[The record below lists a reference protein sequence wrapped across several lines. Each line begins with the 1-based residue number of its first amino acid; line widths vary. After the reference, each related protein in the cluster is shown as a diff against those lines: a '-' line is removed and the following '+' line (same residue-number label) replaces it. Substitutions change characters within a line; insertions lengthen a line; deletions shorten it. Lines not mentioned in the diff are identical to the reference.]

1 MACTSSTGENMINST
16 IFGSLCGAGR
26 PVFGQEVREDRAGW
40 MDGQAANLG
49 NRQMAA
55 VLIPGTHLSWCALH
69 CCMKNLAF
77 VQKDTCAHVI
87 ICMYVHLEILWSSGH
102 LRQWQKDIYV
112 MCASEMTINALA
124 QVCIMWVEM
133 FYCGSLGIWRIAEK
147 QQRGLRLPQVILPSD
162 LPC

>member
-1 MACTSSTGENMINST
+1 M
-16 IFGSLCGAGR
+16 
-26 PVFGQEVREDRAGW
+26 FGQEVREDRAGW

-77 VQKDTCAHVI
+77 VQKDTYAHVI

-124 QVCIMWVEM
+124 QVCIMWRLKS
-133 FYCGSLGIWRIAEK
+133 FIAEVW
-147 QQRGLRLPQVILPSD
+147 GFGELPKSNKEASACHKLSCLLTFHVENLAKF
-162 LPC
+162 